1 MSRYKVEELCFA
13 LTSESNAAKF
23 KVDPDTFIANYALTD
38 VEKEAIKG
46 GDVGAL
52 YNMGVNT
59 QAIVFLSRAFGYDNA
74 IYVGKLRAAA
84 GLPEI
89 KEQLDILRKRR

>member
-13 LTSESNAAKF
+13 LADSANAAKF
-23 KVDPDTFIANYALTD
+23 KANKETFIANYALTEA
-38 VEKEAIKG
+38 EKEAVKK
-46 GDVGAL
+46 GDVGTL
-52 YNMGVNT
+52 YRMGAVT

-74 IYVGKLRAAA
+74 TYVSKLRRAA

-89 KEQLDILRKRR
+89 KAQLEILRSR